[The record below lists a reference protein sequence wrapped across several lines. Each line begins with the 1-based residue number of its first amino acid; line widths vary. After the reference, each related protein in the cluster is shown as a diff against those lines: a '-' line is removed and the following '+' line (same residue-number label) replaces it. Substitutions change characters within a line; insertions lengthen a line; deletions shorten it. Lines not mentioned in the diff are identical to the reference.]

1 MIDSEYSIGTYKTV
15 KINIGTVMRNPKML
29 NHVPDHPKTKKVYKH
44 TVKKLP
50 YLLAY
55 VPEQYKTHQMC
66 INLS

>member
-29 NHVPDHPKTKKVYKH
+29 NLVPDHPKTKKVYKH
-44 TVKKLP
+44 NFKKLP

>member
-1 MIDSEYSIGTYKTV
+1 
-15 KINIGTVMRNPKML
+15 MRNPKML
-29 NHVPDHPKTKKVYKH
+29 NLVPDHPKTKKVYKH

>member
-1 MIDSEYSIGTYKTV
+1 MIDSENSIGTYKTV

-29 NHVPDHPKTKKVYKH
+29 RLVPDYPKTKKMYKY

>member
-29 NHVPDHPKTKKVYKH
+29 KLVPDHPKTKKLYKH